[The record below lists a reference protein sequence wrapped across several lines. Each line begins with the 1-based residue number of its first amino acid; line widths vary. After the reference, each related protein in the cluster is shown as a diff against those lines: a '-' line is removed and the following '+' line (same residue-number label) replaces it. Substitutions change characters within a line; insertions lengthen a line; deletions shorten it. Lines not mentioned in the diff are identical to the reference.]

1 MGWRRVQVVA
11 ACSLAA
17 LASLWTASASL
28 AAAPSIALR
37 SPCAY
42 QVFQRDSSDRGSI
55 VVWGRTHRLRGAVEI
70 RWGANPWMRVA
81 CRSDG
86 VFHARLPA
94 PSPGQSTFVVR
105 SARLHRVR
113 ATRAAVGVGDIYAIA
128 GQSNASGR
136 SPLRFS
142 ATSSSGLVASLFGN
156 DDHWRRLRDPV
167 DSAAGQVDRV
177 SADRYAG
184 GSVWPLVAAEL
195 MDAERVPVALV
206 PCAKG
211 TTPIRRWLPRL
222 GALWSADTLF
232 GSMLRRC
239 KAVGKVRAVLF
250 WQGEYDARHLTPGDA
265 YESSL
270 RSLGSAVALYCHA
283 PLVAA
288 QIGDFDERYTAAGID
303 AIRLAQQRA
312 WEHSAVI
319 AGPPLYD
326 IDLEH
331 EVHFLAAAD
340 VKVAARRWS
349 AAVLDGVLGR
359 ESAGRPHLTRALWDG
374 GRTVTLLVDPGVL
387 PLLPGPVSGILV
399 RENGVP
405 LHVAGAAVT
414 GADTVT
420 LTLTS
425 LPAGPLTV
433 TLGSGHTAAGAH
445 VPVESS
451 IAGLPLAMFIDEP
464 VTAVAPWAGMR
475 PR

>member
-1 MGWRRVQVVA
+1 MGWRRVQIVA

-42 QVFQRDSSDRGSI
+42 QVFQRNSSDRASI
-55 VVWGRTHRLRGAVEI
+55 VVSGRTHRLRGAVEI
-70 RWGANPWMRVA
+70 RWGTNPWMRVA
-81 CRSDG
+81 CRADG

-94 PSPGQSTFVVR
+94 PSPGQHTFVVR
-105 SARLHRVR
+105 SARLHRVQ
-113 ATRAAVGVGDIYAIA
+113 ATRAAVGVGDVYVIA

-142 ATSSSGLVASLFGN
+142 ATSSSGLIASLFGN

-167 DSAAGQVDRV
+167 DSAAGQVDCGQRRPLRGRV
-177 SADRYAG
+177 GVAAG
-184 GSVWPLVAAEL
+184 GGRAHGRGTRARSRWCRARRVRPRSGGGCRGLAPRGRRARCSGRCCGAARRSARCAPCSSGRASTTRVTSLPGTRTRPHFAHSGPPCLV
-195 MDAERVPVALV
+195 
-206 PCAKG
+206 
-211 TTPIRRWLPRL
+211 
-222 GALWSADTLF
+222 
-232 GSMLRRC
+232 
-239 KAVGKVRAVLF
+239 
-250 WQGEYDARHLTPGDA
+250 
-265 YESSL
+265 
-270 RSLGSAVALYCHA
+270 YCHA

-288 QIGDFDERYTAAGID
+288 QIGDFDDRYTAAGID

-312 WEHSAVI
+312 WEHAAVV

-359 ESAGRPHLTRALWDG
+359 ESAGRPRLTGALWDG

-387 PLLPGPVSGILV
+387 PLLPGPVSGIIV

-405 LHVAGAAVT
+405 VHVAGAAVT

-420 LTLTS
+420 VTLTS
-425 LPAGPLTV
+425 CPPGR
-433 TLGSGHTAAGAH
+433 S
-445 VPVESS
+445 
-451 IAGLPLAMFIDEP
+451 
-464 VTAVAPWAGMR
+464 R
-475 PR
+475 